1 MRQTRRDPQLGGDPQ
16 PQAVRAPEGATFD
29 AVRIGGRRH
38 RPPIFVLAFAA
49 VITGLV
55 AAGLGT
61 RSPGVSPATLGS
73 RVALASGLRTPA
85 PVASR
90 RIVPGSSSRLSSPGM
105 APVVTSAAG
114 PIVIQAR
121 RHPETMYVHGDVF
134 VERVSWVFVSL
145 QDASGRVA
153 GWASVSVPGAAGP
166 GVDDGPTLR
175 FDVELAIPS
184 HLNSGSLAIQV
195 NAHDS
200 DGKLVAKTRL
210 EIDRDGRGPASAAP
224 RARPGVFFPLLDATW
239 EDVREDVR

>member
-1 MRQTRRDPQLGGDPQ
+1 MRQTRPDAPLGGDPQ
-16 PQAVRAPEGATFD
+16 PPAAREPEGATFE
-29 AVRIGGRRH
+29 AIRIGGRRQ

-49 VITGLV
+49 LIAGLV
-55 AAGLGT
+55 AVG
-61 RSPGVSPATLGS
+61 LGS
-73 RVALASGLRTPA
+73 RSSAGGPAALGSPVALASGLRTPA
-85 PVASR
+85 PVATR
-90 RIVPGSSSRLSSPGM
+90 RIVPAPSSPLSSPAM
-105 APVVTSAAG
+105 APVVTSGSG

-134 VERVSWVFVSL
+134 VERVTWVFVSL
-145 QDASGRVA
+145 QDASGRIA

-184 HLNSGSLAIQV
+184 HLNTGSLSIQV

-210 EIDRDGRGPASAAP
+210 EIDRDGRGPVS
-224 RARPGVFFPLLDATW
+224 
-239 EDVREDVR
+239 

>member
-1 MRQTRRDPQLGGDPQ
+1 MRQSGGGTSLEGDPQ
-16 PQAVRAPEGATFD
+16 PRAARAPEGATFE
-29 AVRIGGRRH
+29 AIQIRGRRQ
-38 RPPIFVLAFAA
+38 RPPIVVLAFAA

-55 AAGLGT
+55 AVGLGT
-61 RSPGVSPATLGS
+61 RSPGGGPAALGS
-73 RVALASGLRTPA
+73 PVALASGLRTPA

-90 RIVPGSSSRLSSPGM
+90 GIVPGPSSALSSPAM
-105 APVVTSAAG
+105 APVVTSGDG

-134 VERVSWVFVSL
+134 VERVTWVFVSL

-153 GWASVSVPGAAGP
+153 GWASVSVPGAVGP

-184 HLNSGSLAIQV
+184 HLNSGSLSIQV

-210 EIDRDGRGPASAAP
+210 EIDRDGRGPAGAAP
-224 RARPGVFFPLLDATW
+224 GARPGVFFPLLDATW
-239 EDVREDVR
+239 DDVR